1 MALRNLLTSPF
12 FRRQTYSLIFLWVLT
27 WFSYWILMKG
37 QENVI
42 NISGAVI
49 SAALILASY
58 FVPFPSRFLKV
69 ASKVSPPAV
78 SPSAPKY
85 SVMQTTNTITDAK
98 TSACSAK
105 SSSSSAFEKS
115 NQQKN
120 EKEKTRQMHMKALL
134 TEGTKPQPAQTQMAT
149 QPSVP
154 LLENKPQSAEELKVS
169 SMSNGCP
176 KNLEYYTM
184 KPRPKSPPEECLVCE
199 NLIKC
204 VCLTSN

>member
-49 SAALILASY
+49 SAALILATY
-58 FVPFPSRFLKV
+58 FVPSSSRFLKV
-69 ASKVSPPAV
+69 VSKV

-85 SVMQTTNTITDAK
+85 SVMQTTSTITDTK
-98 TSACSAK
+98 TSAYSAK

-120 EKEKTRQMHMKALL
+120 EKEKTHHMPMKALL
-134 TEGTKPQPAQTQMAT
+134 TEGTKPQPAQTQMVT

-154 LLENKPQSAEELKVS
+154 LLENKPQSTEELKVS

-184 KPRPKSPPEECLVCE
+184 KPRPKSPPDECLTCE